1 MKAARYYGLQ
11 DVRFE
16 EIDKP
21 RCGNNEAL
29 IRVAYAGI
37 CGSDLHIYNKGMFIQ
52 NIPETMGH
60 EFVGTIEEVGAD
72 VTRFHPG
79 DVVIANPMVPCM
91 HCASC
96 AEGSYN
102 TCEGLGFIGEVRQG
116 CFAEYIAMEEST
128 LIPVPKDA
136 DVEKIALSEPLAVAL
151 NICERAQFAPE
162 DRVALIGVGP
172 IGLLTISA
180 AKSLYGVKHITAVD
194 VSDVRLAL
202 ARQVGAD
209 TTYKELPPELKFDKV
224 IDAAGQPITLN
235 TAIAHTRANGRLY
248 VVSIFEKEFHFDI
261 NALVAAQV
269 TLVGCNV
276 YTRKNLEDAVAAIS
290 AGKVEVGSL
299 ISRVFPVED
308 CAQAF
313 SLLNS
318 RDKSVA
324 KVLFKLN

>member
-16 EIDKP
+16 EIKKP
-21 RCGNNEAL
+21 ECGRNEAL

-60 EFVGTIEEVGAD
+60 EFVGTIEEVGAE

-79 DVVIANPMVPCM
+79 DMVIANPMVPCM

-128 LIPVPKDA
+128 LIPVPVGA

-151 NICERAQFAPE
+151 NICERAQFQPD

-180 AKSLYGVKHITAVD
+180 AKSLYGVKNITAVD
-194 VSDVRLAL
+194 VSDVRLSL
-202 ARQVGAD
+202 AQQVGAD
-209 TTYKELPPELKFDKV
+209 TIYRELPPELRFDKV

-235 TAIAHTRANGRLY
+235 TAIAHTRANGHLY

-276 YTRKNLEDAVAAIS
+276 YTRRNLEDAVAAIFT
-290 AGKVEVGSL
+290 GRVEVGPL

-313 SLLNS
+313 ALLNS